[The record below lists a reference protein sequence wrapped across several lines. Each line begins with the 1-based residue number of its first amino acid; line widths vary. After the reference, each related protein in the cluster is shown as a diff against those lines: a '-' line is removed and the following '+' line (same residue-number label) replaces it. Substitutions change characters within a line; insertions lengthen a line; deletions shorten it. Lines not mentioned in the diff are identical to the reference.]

1 MYTPLDQLLH
11 GKTIVDTELTTFQE
25 ALEHLIANNVD
36 GVSYQVTR
44 QFVVNRNNI
53 GVLEK
58 VADNKVK
65 FEVPLSRDADL
76 VAEVASNLPTRVF
89 VNNLGALPDDKI
101 ILVAAQYAACKV
113 TVYLDSEHYPDTFY
127 VTYKAFILDS
137 NLRHVIS
144 RTPGISSG
152 SLAYAN
158 GSAFR
163 VL

>member
-1 MYTPLDQLLH
+1 MYTPLDQLLQ

-25 ALEHLIANNVD
+25 AIEHLIANNVD

-44 QFVVNRNNI
+44 QFVVNNI

-65 FEVPLSRDADL
+65 FEVPISRDADL
-76 VAEVASNLPTRVF
+76 VAEVSSNLPTRVF

-101 ILVAAQYAACKV
+101 ILIAAQYAACKV
-113 TVYLDSEHYPDTFY
+113 VVYLDSEHYPDSFY
-127 VTYKAFILDS
+127 VTYKAFILES

-144 RTPGISSG
+144 TTPGISSG

-158 GSAFR
+158 GSSFR